1 MKDINPNR
9 RRSSTT
15 SGQEEHKDVDVV
27 MEKFFRKLELRDK
40 KKKTVIN
47 PYEQPQ

>member
-1 MKDINPNR
+1 MRDIDSRR

-27 MEKFFRKLELRDK
+27 MEKFFRKLELREK
-40 KKKTVIN
+40 KHK
-47 PYEQPQ
+47 